1 MVISVYPETETHL
14 CLTIIG
20 IITFKKKKIAKI
32 LDQIFTS
39 WQSKPD
45 SVSTDTDEEIIEI
58 RQVSNHYSPKDI
70 FNLDKCWFFF
80 FFEKNSLMGDKMLDQ
95 YLGTRRKAYKLLFT
109 YAWTVVSLKSFL
121 YGLSVLLKD
130 HNFNFR
136 WLEPMLR
143 IWVAVWRENK
153 MAVIIFKQWHF
164 NMMINYGNSND
175 PVAWIA
181 ISKAI

>member
-1 MVISVYPETETHL
+1 
-14 CLTIIG
+14 
-20 IITFKKKKIAKI
+20 
-32 LDQIFTS
+32 
-39 WQSKPD
+39 
-45 SVSTDTDEEIIEI
+45 
-58 RQVSNHYSPKDI
+58 
-70 FNLDKCWFFF
+70 
-80 FFEKNSLMGDKMLDQ
+80 MGDKMLDQ

-130 HNFNFR
+130 HNFIFR
-136 WLEPMLR
+136 WLEPMLI

-164 NMMINYGNSND
+164 NTMINYGNSND

>member
-1 MVISVYPETETHL
+1 MQTKNTNYNMFKYLVIIERKKKRNTPIMVISVYPETETHL

-45 SVSTDTDEEIIEI
+45 SVSTDTDKEIIEI

-80 FFEKNSLMGDKMLDQ
+80 FLKRIHWWGIKCWINTWAQEEK
-95 YLGTRRKAYKLLFT
+95 
-109 YAWTVVSLKSFL
+109 
-121 YGLSVLLKD
+121 
-130 HNFNFR
+130 H
-136 WLEPMLR
+136 
-143 IWVAVWRENK
+143 
-153 MAVIIFKQWHF
+153 
-164 NMMINYGNSND
+164 INYFLLMHELWC
-175 PVAWIA
+175 PW
-181 ISKAI
+181 KASCMDYRCC